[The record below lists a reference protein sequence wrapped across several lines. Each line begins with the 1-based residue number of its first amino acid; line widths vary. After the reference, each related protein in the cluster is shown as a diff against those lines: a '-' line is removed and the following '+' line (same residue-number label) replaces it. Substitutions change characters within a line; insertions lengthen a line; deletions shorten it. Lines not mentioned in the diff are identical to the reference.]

1 MKDIQKYLSGHRST
15 VAKTVLFLLI
25 VYCPFFLHLGD
36 LPVRIWDEA
45 RLMFNT
51 LQMAENG
58 KWVVTHFDG
67 RPDMWNTKP
76 PLMIW
81 CQLLFLKL
89 IGNQELSFR
98 LPSAIAGFLTSVLLM
113 LVAIRL
119 LKDYWLGLIA
129 VLVLVTA
136 NGYVGYHVTRT
147 GDYDALLTL
156 FTTLYAFSFFRFS
169 EKGEQRYLHLFFVGL
184 LLAVLTKSV
193 QGLLFLPALGIYV
206 MINRS
211 LKKLLQNKWLYIDL
225 VVITLVVA
233 GYYLL
238 RESLNPGYVDA
249 VLNNELGGRYLATT
263 ENHRHGFS
271 FYLNLL
277 MTDHFG
283 YWFLFVP
290 VGFFTGF
297 FLSEGVLRR
306 LVIFSGLVSVVYLLI
321 ISTAGTKLE
330 WYDAPLYPFMA
341 VLVAVVIRKIFTLLS
356 DKQLSGKAVPK
367 LLLPV
372 LFLLFVFF
380 IPYQGIISKV
390 YKPRETNQEQE
401 YYMISHFLQD
411 AVKGDRSV
419 KGHVLSYEGYNV
431 HLRYYT
437 DRLNQQQQQVM
448 LKDTN
453 DLAVGDL
460 VICSQYFTREFIKKK
475 FISEETGSYY
485 NVTIYRIDGIRSKE
499 D

>member
-1 MKDIQKYLSGHRST
+1 MKDIQKYLSGHGST

-58 KWVVTHFDG
+58 KWLVTHFEG

-89 IGNQELSFR
+89 FGNQELSFR
-98 LPSAIAGFLTSVLLM
+98 LPSAVAGFMTAVLLM

-119 LKDYWLGLIA
+119 LKDYWFGLIA

-156 FTTLYAFSFFRFS
+156 FTALYAFSFFRFS
-169 EKGEQRYLHLFFVGL
+169 ENGEQRYLHLFFAGL

-206 MINRS
+206 VINRS

-225 VVITLVVA
+225 IVVTLVVA

-238 RESLNPGYVDA
+238 RESLNPGYIDA

-263 ENHRHGFS
+263 ENHRHAFS

-283 YWFLFVP
+283 YSSL
-290 VGFFTGF
+290 GF
-297 FLSEGVLRR
+297 SSAKV
-306 LVIFSGLVSVVYLLI
+306 FSGDSLFSADWYRL
-321 ISTAGTKLE
+321 ST
-330 WYDAPLYPFMA
+330 
-341 VLVAVVIRKIFTLLS
+341 
-356 DKQLSGKAVPK
+356 
-367 LLLPV
+367 
-372 LFLLFVFF
+372 
-380 IPYQGIISKV
+380 
-390 YKPRETNQEQE
+390 
-401 YYMISHFLQD
+401 
-411 AVKGDRSV
+411 
-419 KGHVLSYEGYNV
+419 
-431 HLRYYT
+431 
-437 DRLNQQQQQVM
+437 
-448 LKDTN
+448 
-453 DLAVGDL
+453 
-460 VICSQYFTREFIKKK
+460 C
-475 FISEETGSYY
+475 
-485 NVTIYRIDGIRSKE
+485 
-499 D
+499 